1 MTTDHSDDSQNYIIM
16 RISHL
21 IQTIQP
27 DLQILTGVHEG
38 DSFSKKKATTKKT
51 PEQSQ
56 FHFPMTGAAMVQLA
70 SSDKMK
76 NALRTILKVNLD

>member
-1 MTTDHSDDSQNYIIM
+1 M

-27 DLQILTGVHEG
+27 DPQILTGVHEG
-38 DSFSKKKATTKKT
+38 DSVSKKT
-51 PEQSQ
+51 PEQSL

-70 SSDKMK
+70 SSDK
-76 NALRTILKVNLD
+76 

>member
-1 MTTDHSDDSQNYIIM
+1 M

-21 IQTIQP
+21 IQTIKP
-27 DLQILTGVHEG
+27 ELPILTSVHGG

-51 PEQSQ
+51 PEQSL

-70 SSDKMK
+70 SSDK
-76 NALRTILKVNLD
+76 

>member
-1 MTTDHSDDSQNYIIM
+1 M

-21 IQTIQP
+21 IQTIKPWP
-27 DLQILTGVHEG
+27 DPQILTGVHEG

-51 PEQSQ
+51 PEQSL

-70 SSDKMK
+70 SSDK
-76 NALRTILKVNLD
+76 

>member
-1 MTTDHSDDSQNYIIM
+1 MTIIM

-27 DLQILTGVHEG
+27 DPQILTGVHEG

-51 PEQSQ
+51 KPISFSTDWCGNGPAGQ
-56 FHFPMTGAAMVQLA
+56 F
-70 SSDKMK
+70 
-76 NALRTILKVNLD
+76 